1 LSALLRRKRPSSEGT
16 TILFCSDLHGST
28 TCFKKFLNAPPHYA
42 RKGHPINAL
51 VMGGDV
57 TGKLV
62 VPMIQEGSSFRAY
75 LTGKQHELSTRE
87 EVAAFVG
94 KCETMGVYAHPFSR
108 DEYESFSSDPEL
120 QHKTFKELMLD
131 RLRTWIELAEQ
142 RLEDGVFCS
151 MMPGNDDIPEVDEIL
166 AGSERVI
173 DCDRKVVHLD
183 DEHEML
189 TLGASNITPFDCPRD
204 VPEEQL
210 AEDIEALVAR
220 IEDSDSCIFNIHVP
234 PYESGIDEAPVLD
247 ENLRPQVGPQG
258 VEMAS
263 VGSTAVRDAILRH
276 QPLVGLHGHIHESRG
291 TARIGRTMCLNPGS
305 EYSEGV
311 LRAALVTIRGPEIVS
326 HMLISG

>member
-1 LSALLRRKRPSSEGT
+1 VSSLLKRRRPSSEGT

-28 TCFKKFLNAPPHYA
+28 TCFKKFLNAPAHYR
-42 RKGHPINAL
+42 RKGHPIHAL

-62 VPMIQEGSSFRAY
+62 VPMIEEGSSYRAY
-75 LTGKQHELSTRE
+75 LTGKQHELATRE
-87 EVAAFVG
+87 EAAAFV
-94 KCETMGVYAHPFSR
+94 KRCETMGVYPRTFSP
-108 DEYESFSSDPEL
+108 DEYESFSTEPEL
-120 QHKTFKELMLD
+120 QEKIFKELMLD

-142 RLEDGVFCS
+142 RLEDEVFCS
-151 MMPGNDDIPEVDEIL
+151 MMPGNDDIAEVDEIL
-166 AGSERVI
+166 AGSQRVV
-173 DCDRKVVHLD
+173 DCDRKIVRLD

-210 AEDIEALVAR
+210 AEDIEALAAR
-220 IEDSDSCIFNIHVP
+220 LEDHDSCIFNIHVP

-263 VGSTAVRDAILRH
+263 VGSTAVRDAIARH

-291 TARIGRTMCLNPGS
+291 ATWIGRTMCLNPGS
-305 EYSEGV
+305 EYSEGL
-311 LRAALVTIRGPEIVS
+311 LRAALVTIRGSKIVS